1 MSANSRGALFM
12 LAAMGAFAVED
23 TLFKAATQ
31 TVAPGLA
38 MLIFGVLGTVLF
50 AGLSRRAGER
60 VWTAEAFRP
69 RLMWRSGFEIAGRLF
84 FALAL
89 AYAPLSLASAIL
101 QAAPLV
107 VTLGAAALLGERV
120 GAGRWIA
127 TGVGFIGVLMVLR
140 PGGAAFD
147 ASLVFAVL
155 ATVGFAGRDLAT
167 RAAPPAVSA
176 HQLGTLGFVMVTL
189 AGAIILAVSE
199 VPMTV
204 PSSRA
209 AGLLALTAIVGVTA
223 YSALTRAMRSGE
235 VSVVAPFRYV
245 RLVFA
250 LILAFALFGERPDAV
265 TLTGAALIVGSGVY
279 TLVRG
284 RPRRGWP
291 RRAI

>member
-1 MSANSRGALFM
+1 MSANLRGALFM
-12 LAAMGAFAVED
+12 AAAMGGFAVED
-23 TLFKAATQ
+23 ALFKAATA

-38 MLIFGVLGTVLF
+38 TLIFGVLGTAIFAVL
-50 AGLSRRAGER
+50 SWRAGER
-60 VWTAEAFRP
+60 VWTSDALSP
-69 RLMWRSGFEIAGRLF
+69 RLLWRSGFEIMGRLF

-101 QAAPLV
+101 QAVPLV
-107 VTLGAAALLGERV
+107 VTLGAAMLFGERV
-120 GAGRWIA
+120 GTGRWVAMGI
-127 TGVGFIGVLMVLR
+127 GFVGVLMVLR
-140 PGGAAFD
+140 PGGGGFD

-176 HQLGTLGFVMVTL
+176 QQLGTLGFVMVTL
-189 AGAIILAVSE
+189 AGAIILTASE
-199 VPMTV
+199 AGVAV
-204 PSSRA
+204 PSGRA
-209 AGLLALTAIVGVTA
+209 AALLALTAIVGVAA

-250 LILAFALFGERPDAV
+250 LILAFVLFGERPDAV
-265 TLTGAALIVGSGVY
+265 TLAGAALIVGSGVY
-279 TLVRG
+279 TLLRG

-291 RRAI
+291 RGAI